1 MIRVKVII
9 DRPIYSEHPEH
20 KGLIYQLNYG
30 YVEGII
36 APDGEEQDCYIMDV
50 DVPIKEYEG
59 NVIAV
64 IKRLDDIEEK
74 WVVSNGDFTIDE
86 IREKTHFQEQ
96 YFTIEIN
103 KLEVDLNEI

>member
-1 MIRVKVII
+1 MKKVQVVI
-9 DRPIYSEHPEH
+9 DRPLHSSHPKH
-20 KGLIYQLNYG
+20 KDLVYELNYG

-59 NVIAV
+59 YVIAV
-64 IKRLDDIEEK
+64 IKRLDDVEEK
-74 WVVSNGDFTIDE
+74 WIVANKDFSIEE

-96 YFTIEIN
+96 YFTIEIE
-103 KLEVDLNEI
+103 KVGGSLK